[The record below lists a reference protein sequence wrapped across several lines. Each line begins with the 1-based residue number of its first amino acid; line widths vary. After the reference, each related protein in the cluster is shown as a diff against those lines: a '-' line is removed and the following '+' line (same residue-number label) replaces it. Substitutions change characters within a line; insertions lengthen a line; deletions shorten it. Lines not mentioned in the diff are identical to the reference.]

1 MNNSIITRLEKVESV
16 CKKIPCIVLAVID
29 GEAREMTGEE
39 YIQNPNAGFCKFVKC
54 GRLQDDLEVVD
65 EVLQRIRNMAFEA
78 ADDEQL

>member
-16 CKKIPCIVLAVID
+16 CKKTPCIVLAVID

-39 YIQNPNAGFCKFVKC
+39 YIKNPNAGFCKIVKC

>member
-1 MNNSIITRLEKVESV
+1 MSNILARLKKVEDV
-16 CKKIPCIVLAVID
+16 CKKIPCIVLAMVD
-29 GEAREMTGEE
+29 GEEREMTGEE
-39 YIQNPNAGFCKFVKC
+39 YIKNPNAGFCKIVKC